1 MGKKDK
7 AAKSSK
13 TASAAGVCIIDDF
26 LYLGPAS
33 AASDAAFL
41 TSKAMTH
48 VISIGHDPPTKLD
61 LRILADPTS
70 ITGRATALQYH
81 RLRLVDSG
89 SSLASLEACVDA
101 ACVLLEQIRAKKERV
116 FVHCSAGISR
126 SPTVAVAYLMRHW
139 GKTLKEALFA
149 VVDARPAVSPNPE
162 FIVWLKAE
170 EVRIRGGESTLPVDR
185 LPAKQADRLAL
196 LRPQQ

>member
-7 AAKSSK
+7 AGKSSK
-13 TASAAGVCIIDDF
+13 AASAAGVCIIEDV

-41 TSKAMTH
+41 TSKAITH
-48 VISIGHDPPTKLD
+48 VVSIGHDPPTKLD
-61 LRILADPTS
+61 LRITDPM
-70 ITGRATALQYH
+70 TGRATALQYH
-81 RLRLVDSG
+81 LLRLVDSG
-89 SSLASLEACVDA
+89 SSLAPLEACVDA
-101 ACVLLEQIRAKKERV
+101 ASELLEQIRAKKERV

-126 SPTVAVAYLMRHW
+126 SPTVVVAYMMRHW
-139 GKTLKEALFA
+139 EKTLKEALFA

-162 FIVWLKAE
+162 FIVWLKEE
-170 EVRIRGGESTLPVDR
+170 EVRVRGGESTLSVDR